1 MNDEMNSL
9 LTVMKLTPEER
20 QERLRYVNLTGRD
33 CRILKAFEPVIKKHA
48 DSIVAAFYEN
58 ISLYPELSKVI
69 DRAGSNVERL
79 KQTQKRYLIE
89 LFCGEYGDTYFDN
102 QLRIGAI
109 HKKVGLTPRWYL
121 GGYSV
126 YLQLINPL
134 IFKKYWYSSSKALKL
149 SSAVN
154 KIISI
159 DSQLAIDTYVYA
171 LVDDVKKV
179 STSKHEI
186 EDKVVLYKSFIAK
199 VSEGDL
205 TQQIEI
211 TGNDDLASL
220 GEQINNMVSK
230 LAHITGEVSAV
241 GNTVTETIYKLKNS
255 VATQSSGASQQ
266 ASAVNETTTTLEEI
280 RATSQQTQSK
290 AQTLGTV
297 AESIRVEGENGIEAV
312 FQVIEFMQ
320 EIRERVN
327 SISETILTLSE
338 KTQQIGNINNVISNL
353 THQSKMLA
361 LNASIEA
368 AKAGDAGK
376 GFAVVATEVK
386 DLAEQSQQSTEQVH
400 NILRDIQLATDRA
413 VMATEQGAK
422 GVDQGEIL
430 VKNTGETMRK
440 LNDVIHEAVMA
451 SQQIVAAVRQEGA
464 GISQVS
470 VAMSQINKVTSQ
482 FVAAAAQTNAVANDL
497 TRISDQLQ
505 KTLSVYKSHL

>member
-1 MNDEMNSL
+1 MNSL
-9 LTVMKLTPEER
+9 LTVMKLTTEER
-20 QERLRYVNLTGRD
+20 LERLRYVNLTEKD

-48 DSIVAAFYEN
+48 DEIVDAFYDN
-58 ISLYPELSKVI
+58 ISLYPDLLKVI
-69 DRAGSNVERL
+69 DSAGSNVERL

-89 LFCGEYGDTYFDN
+89 LFCGEYGDAYFEN

-109 HKKVGLTPRWYL
+109 HKKIGLTPRWYL

-134 IFKKYWYSSSKALKL
+134 VLKKYWYSSRKALKL
-149 SSAVN
+149 LAAVN
-154 KIISI
+154 KIIFI

-171 LVDDVKKV
+171 LVDDVKNV

-186 EDKVVLYKSFIAK
+186 EDKVALYKTFIGK

-205 TQQIEI
+205 SQQIEI
-211 TGNDDLASL
+211 TGSDDLASL

-241 GNTVTETIYKLKNS
+241 GNTVTETIYKLNSS

-327 SISETILTLSE
+327 SISQTILTLSE
-338 KTQQIGNINNVISNL
+338 KTQQIGNINNVIASL

-422 GVDQGEIL
+422 GVDQGEVL
-430 VKNTGETMRK
+430 VKNTGEIMQK
-440 LNDVIHEAVMA
+440 LNDVIHEAVIA

-482 FVAAAAQTNAVANDL
+482 FVSAAEQTNAVSNDL
-497 TRISDQLQ
+497 TQISDKLQ
-505 KTLSVYKSHL
+505 KTLSVYKSSL